1 MTGLLSVSLSAL
13 GYTVL
18 ATDIEPTL
26 TEILAPNVRQWMHGE
41 SSGGAGRIS
50 TCFLDWN
57 LGPDWRSIEA
67 AFSGGTDRFQGEVP
81 TSNHV
86 NESHGAVS
94 GAPLRTTLDTGSDEA
109 LPIDL
114 IVSADTVYAVELV
127 SPLLVT
133 ISVLSA
139 RSPKPPVIYIAL
151 ERRDP
156 CLINTFFQL
165 AREMGFKSVQV
176 DASRLRKIVE
186 GMQWSEEDWEA
197 VEVWKLSNASLKK

>member
-1 MTGLLSVSLSAL
+1 VTLSAL

-41 SSGGAGRIS
+41 TSGGAGRIS
-50 TCFLDWN
+50 PCLLDWN

-67 AFSGGTDRFQGEVP
+67 AFSGDTDWRKSGEVP
-81 TSNHV
+81 SSNHV
-86 NESHGAVS
+86 DGSHGAAG
-94 GAPLRTTLDTGSDEA
+94 GAPSRATLLDTGDEA
-109 LPIDL
+109 LPRTSIDL
-114 IVSADTVYAVELV
+114 IVSADTVYAVELLR
-127 SPLLVT
+127 PLLVT
-133 ISVLSA
+133 ISALSA

-156 CLINTFFQL
+156 CLVNTFFQL

-176 DASRLRKIVE
+176 DASRLRKLVQ